1 MLADPVLADPVLAD
15 PVLTDPVPA
24 APPRPAPAHRRAR
37 PTVGPAASVR
47 ARPDGPGGPGGGLA
61 PRRVLLAGLGF
72 DRLTERQVINHVLGA
87 LSRGRGGWIATP
99 NIDIC
104 QAAQRD
110 PSLAELVGTASLVVP
125 DGMPL
130 LWAARLRGDQ
140 LLERV
145 TGSSLIFTLSAAAA
159 RAGRPVYLLGGP
171 PGGPELAADRLR
183 QRYPDL
189 IVAGCYAPP
198 WGFERSREG
207 VLAVRR
213 RLAAARPDI
222 VFVGLGCPKQERL
235 IAAVG
240 PYLPRPG
247 IWAAGRP
254 SRWPPGPF
262 GGRRGGCSKRGW
274 SGCSGS
280 SASRAG
286 CSTGTWWRTCRSRC
300 ACWRRAPL
308 SASAAADQRRQL
320 GATPSQAA
328 RRSSY
333 GWKYSSSSARSA
345 PGMAAVRGRA
355 LCRSNAG

>member
-1 MLADPVLADPVLAD
+1 
-15 PVLTDPVPA
+15 VP
-24 APPRPAPAHRRAR
+24 
-37 PTVGPAASVR
+37 
-47 ARPDGPGGPGGGLA
+47 
-61 PRRVLLAGLGF
+61 LAGLGF

-140 LLERV
+140 LPERV

-159 RAGRPVYLLGGP
+159 RAGRSVYLLGGP

-198 WGFERSREG
+198 RGFERSREG

-222 VFVGLGCPKQERL
+222 VFVGLGCPKQDPL
-235 IAAVG
+235 
-240 PYLPRPG
+240 
-247 IWAAGRP
+247 AAG
-254 SRWPPGPF
+254 
-262 GGRRGGCSKRGW
+262 
-274 SGCSGS
+274 
-280 SASRAG
+280 
-286 CSTGTWWRTCRSRC
+286 TD
-300 ACWRRAPL
+300 RRAPRWMQQAGLEWLFRLL
-308 SASAAADQRRQL
+308 SEPRRLFHRYVVADLPFAVRLLAASAAERLRR
-320 GATPSQAA
+320 
-328 RRSSY
+328 R
-333 GWKYSSSSARSA
+333 
-345 PGMAAVRGRA
+345 
-355 LCRSNAG
+355 

>member
-1 MLADPVLADPVLAD
+1 
-15 PVLTDPVPA
+15 
-24 APPRPAPAHRRAR
+24 
-37 PTVGPAASVR
+37 
-47 ARPDGPGGPGGGLA
+47 
-61 PRRVLLAGLGF
+61 VLLAGLGF

-130 LWAARLRGDQ
+130 LWAARLRGDR
-140 LLERV
+140 LPERV

-159 RAGRPVYLLGGP
+159 RAGRSVYLLGGP
-171 PGGPELAADRLR
+171 PGVPELAAVRLR

-198 WGFERSREG
+198 RGFEGSREG

-213 RLAAARPDI
+213 RLAAAGPDI

-240 PYLPRPG
+240 PYLPT
-247 IWAAGRP
+247 A
-254 SRWPPGPF
+254 
-262 GGRRGGCSKRGW
+262 
-274 SGCSGS
+274 
-280 SASRAG
+280 
-286 CSTGTWWRTCRSRC
+286 
-300 ACWRRAPL
+300 
-308 SASAAADQRRQL
+308 
-320 GATPSQAA
+320 
-328 RRSSY
+328 
-333 GWKYSSSSARSA
+333 
-345 PGMAAVRGRA
+345 
-355 LCRSNAG
+355 

>member
-1 MLADPVLADPVLAD
+1 MPGSPDPGEYPA
-15 PVLTDPVPA
+15 VPA
-24 APPRPAPAHRRAR
+24 VPAVPAGLTRGRHRARPAPVAPPRPAPAHRRAR
-37 PTVGPAASVR
+37 PVPGQAAHR
-47 ARPDGPGGPGGGLA
+47 ARPDGPGAGTGVA
-61 PRRVLLAGLGF
+61 PRRALLAGLGF

-110 PSLAELVGTASLVVP
+110 PSLAELLGTASLVVP

-140 LLERV
+140 LPERV
-145 TGSSLIFTLSAAAA
+145 TGSSLIFSLSAAAA
-159 RAGRPVYLLGGP
+159 RAGRSVYLLGGP
-171 PGGPELAADRLR
+171 PGVPELAAGRLR

-240 PYLPRPG
+240 PYLPTAWYLGCGGAIPL
-247 IWAAGRP
+247 AAG
-254 SRWPPGPF
+254 
-262 GGRRGGCSKRGW
+262 
-274 SGCSGS
+274 
-280 SASRAG
+280 
-286 CSTGTWWRTCRSRC
+286 TV
-300 ACWRRAPL
+300 RRAPRWMQQAGLEWLFRLL
-308 SASAAADQRRQL
+308 SEPRRLFHRYVVADLPFAVRLLAASAAERL
-320 GATPSQAA
+320 
-328 RRSSY
+328 
-333 GWKYSSSSARSA
+333 
-345 PGMAAVRGRA
+345 RGR
-355 LCRSNAG
+355 

>member
-1 MLADPVLADPVLAD
+1 MPGSPDPGDYPA
-15 PVLTDPVPA
+15 VPA
-24 APPRPAPAHRRAR
+24 GLTRGRHRARPAPVAPPRPAPAHRRAR
-37 PTVGPAASVR
+37 PVPGQAAHR
-47 ARPDGPGGPGGGLA
+47 ARPDGAGAGAGGGSGGGA
-61 PRRVLLAGLGF
+61 GGGVAARRALLAGLGF

-110 PSLAELVGTASLVVP
+110 PGLAELLGTASLVVP

-140 LLERV
+140 LPERV
-145 TGSSLIFTLSAAAA
+145 TGSSLIFSLSAAAA
-159 RAGRPVYLLGGP
+159 RAGRSVYLLGGP
-171 PGGPELAADRLR
+171 PGVPELAAGRLR

-235 IAAVG
+235 IAAIG
-240 PYLPRPG
+240 PHLPTAWYLGCGAAIPL
-247 IWAAGRP
+247 AAG
-254 SRWPPGPF
+254 
-262 GGRRGGCSKRGW
+262 
-274 SGCSGS
+274 
-280 SASRAG
+280 
-286 CSTGTWWRTCRSRC
+286 TV
-300 ACWRRAPL
+300 RRAPRWMQQAGLEWLFRLL
-308 SASAAADQRRQL
+308 SEPRRLFHRYVVADLPFAVRLLAASAAERL
-320 GATPSQAA
+320 
-328 RRSSY
+328 RS
-333 GWKYSSSSARSA
+333 R
-345 PGMAAVRGRA
+345 
-355 LCRSNAG
+355 

>member
-1 MLADPVLADPVLAD
+1 MPASPDPGEFPGPAVPAGLSRGRHRIRPVLADPVLA
-15 PVLTDPVPA
+15 DPVPA

-140 LLERV
+140 LPERV

-159 RAGRPVYLLGGP
+159 RAGRSVYLLGGP

-240 PYLPRPG
+240 PYLPTAWYLGCGAAIPL
-247 IWAAGRP
+247 AAG
-254 SRWPPGPF
+254 
-262 GGRRGGCSKRGW
+262 
-274 SGCSGS
+274 
-280 SASRAG
+280 
-286 CSTGTWWRTCRSRC
+286 TV
-300 ACWRRAPL
+300 RRAPRWMQQAGLEWLFRLL
-308 SASAAADQRRQL
+308 SEPRRLFHRYVVADLPFAVRLLAASAAERLRR
-320 GATPSQAA
+320 
-328 RRSSY
+328 R
-333 GWKYSSSSARSA
+333 
-345 PGMAAVRGRA
+345 
-355 LCRSNAG
+355 

>member
-1 MLADPVLADPVLAD
+1 MPASPDPGEFPGPAAPADLTQGRHRARPVLADPV
-15 PVLTDPVPA
+15 PVT
-24 APPRPAPAHRRAR
+24 PPRPVPSHRRAR
-37 PTVGPAASVR
+37 PGAV
-47 ARPDGPGGPGGGLA
+47 ARPVPAHRADPAKVPDGTPGQARASDRAGRGGGWA
-61 PRRVLLAGLGF
+61 GRRVRVAGLGF

-87 LSRGRGGWIATP
+87 LSRGHGGWIATP

-110 PSLAELVGTASLVVP
+110 LGLARLLRTASLVVP

-130 LWAARLRGDQ
+130 LWAARLRGDE
-140 LLERV
+140 LPERV

-159 RAGRPVYLLGGP
+159 RAGRSVYLLGGP
-171 PGGPELAADRLR
+171 PGVPELAAGRLR

-240 PYLPRPG
+240 PHLPTAWYLGCGAAIPL
-247 IWAAGRP
+247 AAG
-254 SRWPPGPF
+254 
-262 GGRRGGCSKRGW
+262 
-274 SGCSGS
+274 
-280 SASRAG
+280 
-286 CSTGTWWRTCRSRC
+286 TV
-300 ACWRRAPL
+300 RRAPRWMQQAGLEWLFRLL
-308 SASAAADQRRQL
+308 SEPRRLFHRYVVADLPFAARLLAASAAERLRR
-320 GATPSQAA
+320 
-328 RRSSY
+328 
-333 GWKYSSSSARSA
+333 
-345 PGMAAVRGRA
+345 
-355 LCRSNAG
+355 

>member
-1 MLADPVLADPVLAD
+1 MPGSPDPGEYPA
-15 PVLTDPVPA
+15 VPA
-24 APPRPAPAHRRAR
+24 VPAVPAGLTRGRHRARPAPVAPPRPAPAHRRAR
-37 PTVGPAASVR
+37 PVPGQAAHR
-47 ARPDGPGGPGGGLA
+47 ARPDGAGAGAGGGSGGGA
-61 PRRVLLAGLGF
+61 GGGVAARRALLAGLGF

-110 PSLAELVGTASLVVP
+110 PGLAELLGTASLVVP

-140 LLERV
+140 LPERV
-145 TGSSLIFTLSAAAA
+145 TGSSLIFSLSAAAA
-159 RAGRPVYLLGGP
+159 RAGRSVYLLGGP
-171 PGGPELAADRLR
+171 PGVPELAAGRLR

-235 IAAVG
+235 IAAIG
-240 PYLPRPG
+240 PHLPTAWYLGCGAAIPL
-247 IWAAGRP
+247 AAG
-254 SRWPPGPF
+254 
-262 GGRRGGCSKRGW
+262 
-274 SGCSGS
+274 
-280 SASRAG
+280 
-286 CSTGTWWRTCRSRC
+286 TV
-300 ACWRRAPL
+300 RRAPRWMQQAGLEWLFRLL
-308 SASAAADQRRQL
+308 SEPRRLFHRYVVTDLPFAVRLLAASAAERL
-320 GATPSQAA
+320 
-328 RRSSY
+328 RS
-333 GWKYSSSSARSA
+333 R
-345 PGMAAVRGRA
+345 
-355 LCRSNAG
+355 

>member
-1 MLADPVLADPVLAD
+1 
-15 PVLTDPVPA
+15 VP
-24 APPRPAPAHRRAR
+24 
-37 PTVGPAASVR
+37 
-47 ARPDGPGGPGGGLA
+47 
-61 PRRVLLAGLGF
+61 LAGLGF
-72 DRLTERQVINHVLGA
+72 DWLTERQVINHVLGA

-140 LLERV
+140 LPERV

-159 RAGRPVYLLGGP
+159 RAGRSVYLLGGP

-198 WGFERSREG
+198 RGFERSREG

-235 IAAVG
+235 IDAVG
-240 PYLPRPG
+240 PYLPTAWYLGCGAAIPL
-247 IWAAGRP
+247 AAG
-254 SRWPPGPF
+254 
-262 GGRRGGCSKRGW
+262 
-274 SGCSGS
+274 
-280 SASRAG
+280 
-286 CSTGTWWRTCRSRC
+286 TD
-300 ACWRRAPL
+300 RRAPRWMQQAGLEWLFRLL
-308 SASAAADQRRQL
+308 SEPRRLFHRYVVADLPFAVRLLAASAAERLRR
-320 GATPSQAA
+320 
-328 RRSSY
+328 R
-333 GWKYSSSSARSA
+333 
-345 PGMAAVRGRA
+345 
-355 LCRSNAG
+355 

>member
-1 MLADPVLADPVLAD
+1 MPASPEPGEFPAPASPAGLSRGRHRVRPVLADPVLAE
-15 PVLTDPVPA
+15 PGPA
-24 APPRPAPAHRRAR
+24 ARPRPAPAHRRG
-37 PTVGPAASVR
+37 GPVPGAAASHR
-47 ARPDGPGGPGGGLA
+47 ARPGGPGGPA

-72 DRLTERQVINHVLGA
+72 DRLTERQVVNHVLGA

-110 PSLAELVGTASLVVP
+110 PGLAELIGTASLVVP

-130 LWAARLRGDQ
+130 MWAARLRGDP
-140 LLERV
+140 LPERV

-159 RAGRPVYLLGGP
+159 RAGRSVYLLGGP
-171 PGGPELAADRLR
+171 PGVPELAAGRLR

-240 PYLPRPG
+240 PYLPTAWYLGCGAAVPL
-247 IWAAGRP
+247 AAG
-254 SRWPPGPF
+254 
-262 GGRRGGCSKRGW
+262 
-274 SGCSGS
+274 
-280 SASRAG
+280 
-286 CSTGTWWRTCRSRC
+286 TV
-300 ACWRRAPL
+300 RRAPRWMQQAGLEWLFRLL
-308 SASAAADQRRQL
+308 SEPRRLFHRYVVADLPFAVRLLAASAAERLRRR
-320 GATPSQAA
+320 PSAW
-328 RRSSY
+328 
-333 GWKYSSSSARSA
+333 G
-345 PGMAAVRGRA
+345 RG
-355 LCRSNAG
+355 